1 MFKYQPKILRRAT
14 DILQLYANEIC
25 FNFSDVSENIFS
37 YGSEVNLGSEIMQF
51 IEKRIYNILEQFIIC
66 FVYRDLNYPELM
78 LNGVFFV

>member
-1 MFKYQPKILRRAT
+1 MFKYQPKILRRAS
-14 DILQLYANEIC
+14 DILQLYANEIG

-66 FVYRDLNYPELM
+66 FVYRDLSYPELM
-78 LNGVFFV
+78 LNEVFFV